1 MPRVRIPISV
11 VLAVIGALLFVPLLA
26 PGNANAGAERPE
38 RFDLTGSG
46 YEYSIQ
52 LSLIPNSKEN
62 TNAIVQ
68 NAGNSAATIV
78 MNFYTSNGILIPAA
92 SQVFTNVEPG
102 GTRTFVQALNNGLLS
117 GFRGVGVIE
126 SNQKINAILV
136 RDIRAATNEK
146 AYSIHNAFPVG
157 GTTVT
162 LPFIANNLS
171 GVFNTRFA
179 IANTGTSTACVVVVY
194 SFPASTGKSPVTDNG
209 SGAGCTTGYPVPA
222 GGQIAFAP
230 TAVDGAIV
238 MPSATVGGFMAA
250 TVKATGSTVTVSVDS
265 YRSPGKGFPLGSY
278 DGFVFGGVS
287 STTDDHSTDILLPLN
302 LKTSDGFYT
311 QTLMSNPNNTDAIAT
326 LTYSGTVN
334 GAPMT
339 PIVIPLTIPANG
351 TFSYGVYQTGNTV
364 PLGFFGSGRIVV
376 SNGVP
381 IAAVVFRGKMTTANS
396 FILQDLY
403 TAFSGVPAEHA
414 NNTISF
420 PLIFRRAYSNSPFFG
435 FNSWISIQTA
445 NGGTANVTITAVA
458 DTTTGA
464 PGCDQPAT
472 FVSTK
477 TFTGS
482 FIFFQNSDDTT
493 INGFGVNPACF
504 WGAVTITSDTP
515 IVGIANVTNDL
526 NTGDN
531 DGTYNGFLSD

>member
-1 MPRVRIPISV
+1 MPRLRIPIPV
-11 VLAVIGALLFVPLLA
+11 VAAVLGALLLVPLLA
-26 PGNANAGAERPE
+26 PSDANAGVENPE

-46 YEYSIQ
+46 FEYSIQ
-52 LSLIPNSKEN
+52 TSLIPNAKEN

-78 MNFYTSNGILIPAA
+78 MNFFTSNGILIPAA
-92 SQVFTNVEPG
+92 SQVFTNVEVG

-126 SNQKINAILV
+126 SNQKINAILA

-146 AYSIHNAFPVG
+146 AYSIHNAFPTG
-157 GTTVT
+157 GMTVT

-194 SFPASTGKSPVTDNG
+194 SFASNKAPFTDNG
-209 SGAGCTTGYPVPA
+209 SGAGCVTGYPVPA

-230 TAVDGAIV
+230 TAVDGAMV
-238 MPSATVGGFMAA
+238 MPAQTVGEFMAA
-250 TVKATGSTVTVSVDS
+250 TVQSTGSPVTVSVDS
-265 YRSPGKGFPLGSY
+265 FRSPGNGFPLGSY
-278 DGFVFGGVS
+278 DGFVFGGAA
-287 STTDDHSTDILLPLN
+287 STTDDHATDILLPLN
-302 LKTSDGFYT
+302 LKTADGFWS

-326 LTYSGTVN
+326 LTYSGNVN
-334 GAPMT
+334 GVPMT
-339 PIVIPLTIPANG
+339 PIVVPITIPANG
-351 TFSYGVYQTGNTV
+351 TTSYGVYNTGNTV
-364 PLGFFGSGRIVV
+364 PLGFIGSGRVTV

-396 FILQDLY
+396 FVLQDLY
-403 TAFSGVPAEHA
+403 TAFNGVPVEQAD
-414 NNTISF
+414 TKISF
-420 PLIFRRAYSNSPFFG
+420 PLIFRRPYATGPFSG

-445 NGGTANVTITAVA
+445 NGGVANVTVTAVA

-464 PGCDQPAT
+464 PGCDTPAT
-472 FVSTK
+472 FVTQK

-482 FIFFQNSDDTT
+482 FVFFQNSDDTT
-493 INGFGVNPACF
+493 VNGFGANPACF

-531 DGTYNGFLSD
+531 DGTYNGFLSN